1 MGEPGHRRIWQYV
14 DHAGG
19 RPDRQADASDTGAV
33 AGIRRQ
39 AEFAT
44 IGGGA
49 TVESS
54 SLGFAGNGY
63 VNLPTTGGYVTFA
76 NVDGLTGG
84 TRSLVIRYANGGTAP
99 RTVSV
104 TQNGVA
110 SNVTFPV
117 TGSWNDYR
125 QMALTT
131 SLSSG
136 TTNTVKI
143 QSTGQDGVPVIRI
156 LAHLAVHGDE
166 ALVVDA
172 VRIAFVA
179 AA

>member
-1 MGEPGHRRIWQYV
+1 VGEPGHRRIWQYV

-19 RPDRQADASDTGAV
+19 RPGRQADASDTGAV

-63 VNLPTTGGYVTFA
+63 VNLPTTGGYVTF
-76 NVDGLTGG
+76 
-84 TRSLVIRYANGGTAP
+84 
-99 RTVSV
+99 
-104 TQNGVA
+104 
-110 SNVTFPV
+110 PV

-156 LAHLAVHGDE
+156 LAHLAVHDDE

-179 AA
+179 AARPVMALNSLLVHVAPIVSS